1 MIVQIAL
8 LLLGIEALR
17 YLYIFSGFAGF
28 VISKPLPCQNYL
40 TEAAVRS
47 AMWWWWAGAWPGCT
61 VLYCTIL
68 YCIVLY
74 CTVLCCSSSEEC
86 DVVVVGGGMAG
97 LAAARTLLA
106 RDRSLR

>member
-17 YLYIFSGFAGF
+17 YSGFAGF

-47 AMWWWWAGAWPGCT
+47 AMWWWWAGAWPGSRPPGLSSPGISRSGET
-61 VLYCTIL
+61 V
-68 YCIVLY
+68 
-74 CTVLCCSSSEEC
+74 
-86 DVVVVGGGMAG
+86 
-97 LAAARTLLA
+97 
-106 RDRSLR
+106 